1 MGGSN
6 HQDIPEGDKKEERE
20 ELHSVKEST
29 DGGLF
34 SKMKKSDGLQVIGVG
49 GRVGEERTDIL
60 NPQPGWWEIEK

>member
-20 ELHSVKEST
+20 ELHNVKEST

-34 SKMKKSDGLQVIGVG
+34 SKRKKNDGLQVIGVG
-49 GRVGEERTDIL
+49 GRVGEERTDISL
-60 NPQPGWWEIEK
+60 NPQPG

>member
-20 ELHSVKEST
+20 ELHNVKEST

-34 SKMKKSDGLQVIGVG
+34 SKMKKMEGLQMVRVG
-49 GRVGEERTDIL
+49 GWVGEESADITV
-60 NPQPGWWEIEK
+60 NPQPR

>member
-20 ELHSVKEST
+20 ELHNVKESI

-34 SKMKKSDGLQVIGVG
+34 SKRKNDGLQVIGVG
-49 GRVGEERTDIL
+49 GRVGEERTDITV
-60 NPQPGWWEIEK
+60 NPQPG